1 MCVQFPFTYKSY
13 YWSVFTIQSLFLFN
27 VIDSENILVVSYEWM
42 KANHRAAV
50 ERIAKFMEYDLTPS
64 TVSSI
69 VDQTTFDKMKVN
81 KSTNYSWIDSFRF
94 EKNTSFLR
102 KGKVGDWKNYFTDE
116 QSTRVDEEI
125 KKTYEGTGLE
135 FEYEWYKGTEQR

>member
-1 MCVQFPFTYKSY
+1 
-13 YWSVFTIQSLFLFN
+13 
-27 VIDSENILVVSYEWM
+27 M

-50 ERIAKFMEYDLTPS
+50 KRIAKFMGYDLTPS

-94 EKNTSFLR
+94 EKTTSFLR

-116 QSTRVDEEI
+116 QSARVDDEI

-135 FEYEWYKGTEQR
+135 FEYE

>member
-1 MCVQFPFTYKSY
+1 M
-13 YWSVFTIQSLFLFN
+13 SLLT
-27 VIDSENILVVSYEWM
+27 DSENILIVSYEWM

-69 VDQTTFDKMKVN
+69 VEQTTFDKMKVN
-81 KSTNYSWIDSFRF
+81 KSTNYSWMDSFRF
-94 EKNTSFLR
+94 DKSATFIR

-116 QSTRVDEEI
+116 QSARIDQEI
-125 KKTYEGTGLE
+125 KKACEGTGLE
-135 FEYEWYKGTEQR
+135 FEYQ